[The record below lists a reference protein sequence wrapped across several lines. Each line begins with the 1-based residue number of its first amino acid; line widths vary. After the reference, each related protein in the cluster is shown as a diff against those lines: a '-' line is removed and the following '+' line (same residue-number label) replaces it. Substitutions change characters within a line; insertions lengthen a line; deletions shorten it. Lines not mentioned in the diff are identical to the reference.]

1 MNDNNSVNS
10 LSELANSRIYREQ
23 IMDHYRN
30 PRNKG
35 HLEEFSFKHTEN
47 NPLCGDELEIEVKMD
62 GEEIS
67 DIKFSGKG
75 CSISQASAS
84 MLTEFVKNKKINE
97 VNELTRDD
105 IIEMLGIPIGPVRV
119 KCAVLALV
127 ALKNGIKLFLEKK
140 I

>member
-1 MNDNNSVNS
+1 MAESSNSS
-10 LSELANSRIYREQ
+10 DSAYREQ

-35 HLEEFSFKHTEN
+35 HLQEFSFKQVEN
-47 NPLCGDELEIEVKMD
+47 NPLCGDELEIEVKLD
-62 GEEIS
+62 GEIIS

-97 VNELTRDD
+97 VNELTRED
-105 IIEMLGIPIGPVRV
+105 IIEMLGIPIGPVRI
-119 KCAVLALV
+119 KCAVLSLV
-127 ALKNGIKLFLEKK
+127 ALKNGIREFENTFSEGKNGQ
-140 I
+140 

>member
-1 MNDNNSVNS
+1 MSDS
-10 LSELANSRIYREQ
+10 AYREQ

-35 HLEEFSFKHTEN
+35 HLENLSFKHNES
-47 NPLCGDELEIEVKMD
+47 NPLCGDELEIEVKLD
-62 GEEIS
+62 RETIS

-84 MLTEFVKNKKINE
+84 MLTELVKNKKITE
-97 VNELTRDD
+97 VNELTRED

-119 KCAVLALV
+119 KCAVLSLV
-127 ALKNGIKLFLEKK
+127 ALKNGIKEFGGLK
-140 I
+140 